1 MRGVYAMWWNKHVP
15 LPNKIKL
22 SEVQTIDAC
31 KDAVRMALGISF
43 EQYNIV
49 SRKQNLTFARQC
61 FTSLVRKHTKLS
73 FKAIGELFVR
83 PYDHS
88 SILAQCKNIESIED
102 LGSRDVKY
110 KVWMEVQDKYNLI
123 TKWR

>member
-15 LPNKIKL
+15 LPNRIKL

-31 KDAVRMALGISF
+31 KDAVRMVLGIGF
-43 EQYNIV
+43 DEYDRV
-49 SRKQNLTFARQC
+49 CRKQNLTFARQC

-73 FKAIGELFVR
+73 FKAIGELFAH

-88 SILAQCKNIESIED
+88 SILTQCKNIGNIED

-123 TKWR
+123 TKCR